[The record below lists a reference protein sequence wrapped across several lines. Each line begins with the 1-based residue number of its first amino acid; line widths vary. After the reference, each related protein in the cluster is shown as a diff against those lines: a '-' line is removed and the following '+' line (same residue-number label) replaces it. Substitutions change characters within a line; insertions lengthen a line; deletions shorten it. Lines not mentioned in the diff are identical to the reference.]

1 MSATLG
7 VLLQIAVSVQ
17 IADTIPAQTAVPLT
31 VRATAPGNTA
41 PRLSQPSAAG
51 ASFQLVADV
60 TRLGGGFGQA
70 VATRETRYTLRAG
83 APGPLT
89 LSPFVATL
97 GTQQAISQTKT
108 VIVRARPTNSVPAI
122 VSRAPVSRSTVVN
135 FHSLVS
141 PDTVWAG
148 EQVTLQVGI
157 FIDDELRS
165 RLQRNPEY
173 VGPSVDGAVAYDLP
187 IANDVLPSREVG
199 GARYRPFI
207 FARALFP
214 LRAGSLVIPPAR
226 LSYTLG
232 SAGTM
237 FGRRERQSTS
247 TPARSV
253 FVRELPVAGRP
264 ASFAGAVGVYTL
276 SAVVEKSAGRVGDA
290 VQLSVRVEGVGNV
303 KLLPAPKF
311 TIPDVIVSAAGE
323 SIAVD
328 STDLL
333 VRGSKTFRFLL
344 TPRRDGELPLGVLRY
359 AFFNPV
365 RAAYVEATATLGALR
380 VAPGTVTAE
389 AADEALTAPL
399 ALEAW
404 SAEVDPDVTER
415 WWYRLLF
422 AALCL
427 PWLALVVRRL
437 WRIVPRREPRERR
450 RAARGLAI
458 GTPRTSAT
466 MRRAF
471 IERLAPLVQLRGD
484 QPFAVPDV
492 VRRLRRAGVTPD
504 AAEAAGALLMRLDLL
519 TYGTSAP
526 VSDDVLRTLA
536 TESDAVHAQLRDE
549 LSEKVRRRLKANL
562 RTMVL
567 ISGAAAAVAADL
579 SAQPRRFPEAVRDY
593 RAQRYTEA
601 AIGFAESAAEAPMSA
616 AVWANLGAAHW
627 MRADTAGAVLA
638 WQRSARLAPRHN
650 PAVEQLRTTTSAAD
664 LRVARVPMTANA
676 AWSLL
681 LGATLALSLAGAL
694 WRWGNRRISNGALV
708 VASVVVGLCA
718 ALAVAAQRAALAD
731 GLVVIRRDVALR
743 TEPVLAG
750 EAAARA
756 RAGELAV
763 VTDSS
768 AAWLQ
773 VAVPGGRTG
782 WVEVEA
788 VRSLALADGRAVALA
803 EARTAGES
811 IAER

>member
-17 IADTIPAQTAVPLT
+17 IADTIPAQTAVLLT

-41 PRLSQPSAAG
+41 PRLTPPSAAG
-51 ASFQLVADV
+51 AVFQVVADV

-70 VATRETRYTLRAG
+70 VATRETRYTLRAA

-89 LSPFVATL
+89 LAPFVATL
-97 GTQQAISQTKT
+97 GTQQAISPSKT
-108 VIVRARPTNSVPAI
+108 VFVRARPTNSVPAI

-187 IANDVLPSREVG
+187 VANDALPTREVG

-214 LRAGSLVIPPAR
+214 LRTGVLVIPPAR
-226 LSYTLG
+226 LSYTIG
-232 SAGTM
+232 SVGTM

-253 FVRELPVAGRP
+253 FVRELPVTGRP

-276 SAVVEKSAGRVGDA
+276 STTVERSAGRVGDA
-290 VQLSVRVEGVGNV
+290 VQLTVKVEGAGNV

-311 TIPDVIVSAAGE
+311 TVADVTVSAAGE
-323 SIAVD
+323 SIYVD

-333 VRGSKTFRFLL
+333 VRGNKTFRFLL

-365 RAAYVEATATLGALR
+365 RAEYVEATSALGALR
-380 VAPGTVTAE
+380 VVPGTVVAE
-389 AADEALTAPL
+389 AADEATEAPL
-399 ALEAW
+399 DLQAW
-404 SAEVDPDVTER
+404 SAETAPDVTEH
-415 WWYRLLF
+415 WWYRVLF
-422 AALCL
+422 VALGL

-437 WRIVPRREPRERR
+437 WRMLPQREPRERR
-450 RAARGLAI
+450 RVARGLPLGA
-458 GTPRTSAT
+458 PLTSANT
-466 MRRAF
+466 RRAF
-471 IERLAPLVQLRGD
+471 LERLAPLVELRSD
-484 QPFAVPDV
+484 EPFAVPDV

-519 TYGTSAP
+519 TYGGSAP
-526 VSDDVLRTLA
+526 VSDDVLHTLA
-536 TESDAVHAQLRDE
+536 NESDAVHEQLRDE
-549 LSEKVRRRLKANL
+549 LSENVRRRLKANL
-562 RTMVL
+562 RSLVL
-567 ISGAAAAVAADL
+567 IGGAGAAFAAEL
-579 SAQPRRFPEAVRDY
+579 SAQPRRFSEAVSDY
-593 RAQRYTEA
+593 RVRRYTEA
-601 AIGFAESAAEAPMSA
+601 AIGFAESAAEAPMSTS
-616 AVWANLGAAHW
+616 VWANLGAAHW

-638 WQRSARLAPRHN
+638 WQRSARLSPRNN
-650 PAVEQLRTTTSAAD
+650 PAVALLRASSSSSD
-664 LRVARVPMTANA
+664 LRVALVPMTPNA
-676 AWSLL
+676 AWLLL
-681 LGATLALSLAGAL
+681 LGTTIALSLAGGV
-694 WRWGNRRISNGALV
+694 WRWGNRRISNGALLG
-708 VASVVVGLCA
+708 AGVVVGLCA

-763 VTDSS
+763 VTDSG

-773 VAVPGGRTG
+773 VTLPGARTG
-782 WVEVEA
+782 WVEVDA
-788 VRSLALADGRAVALA
+788 IRSLALADGRAVALA
-803 EARTAGES
+803 EVGAAGES